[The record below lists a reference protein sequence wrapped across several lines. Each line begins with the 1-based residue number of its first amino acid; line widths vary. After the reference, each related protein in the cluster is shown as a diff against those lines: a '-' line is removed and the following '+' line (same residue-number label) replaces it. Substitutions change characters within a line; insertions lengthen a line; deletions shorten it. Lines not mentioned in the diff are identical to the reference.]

1 MIFELLSKSRL
12 KANPNHDACTVTL
25 RGSPFLVLFDWYSL
39 GAHWLRV
46 SERERL
52 HRWGTR
58 REREKILHSKG
69 GFNDCW
75 IGGEAAWSDVRG
87 AGDITAAM
95 YRWGLI
101 VVVFVVVL
109 YASKLLLLL
118 LYPQDD
124 VDIMCLL

>member
-1 MIFELLSKSRL
+1 MASR
-12 KANPNHDACTVTL
+12 
-25 RGSPFLVLFDWYSL
+25 
-39 GAHWLRV
+39 
-46 SERERL
+46 ERERAAPPL
-52 HRWGTR
+52 GNPK
-58 REREKILHSKG
+58 REREDIAFKG

-75 IGGEAAWSDVRG
+75 IGVEAAWSDVRG

-118 LYPQDD
+118 LLLYPQDD